1 MPHFTWTR
9 TMELVM
15 LSCLLRVA
23 ILRQRVYV
31 LLAHRVQY

>member
-1 MPHFTWTR
+1 MTHFTWTR

-23 ILRQRVYV
+23 ILHQRV
-31 LLAHRVQY
+31 LLAHHFQY